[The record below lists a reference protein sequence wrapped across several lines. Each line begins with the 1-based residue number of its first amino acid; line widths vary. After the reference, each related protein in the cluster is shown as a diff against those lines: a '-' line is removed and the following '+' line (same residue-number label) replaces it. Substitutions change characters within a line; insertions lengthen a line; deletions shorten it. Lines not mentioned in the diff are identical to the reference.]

1 MTIKTKFLSW
11 YQRAHSQVVDHFDK
25 NLALLILD
33 YTCHE
38 HQVLCNIQRLS
49 LGARDVARCRYQQ
62 SSTEMYSIQKFY
74 RQNNQLPFTDKFH
87 TSCLALNKLSVLKAY
102 ARDLSPCY
110 RPHIYGNFFEGEDAL
125 FKSATIAS
133 VRAKIIDLLDDVSID
148 TILDV
153 LSGGYFSRGAVVLAL
168 LRRKKLNRQ
177 GV

>member
-11 YQRAHSQVVDHFDK
+11 YQRAHSRVADHFDK
-25 NLALLILD
+25 NLTFLILD

-38 HQVLCNIQRLS
+38 HQVLCNIERLS

-62 SSTEMYSIQKFY
+62 SSTDMYSIQKFY
-74 RQNNQLPFTDKFH
+74 RQNHQLPFTDHFH
-87 TSCLALNKLSVLKAY
+87 TSCLALNKLRVLKAY

-110 RPHIYGNFFEGEDAL
+110 RPHLYGHVVEGGDAL

-133 VRAKIIDLLDDVSID
+133 VRSKLMDLMDDVSMD

-168 LRRKKLNRQ
+168 LRRQKLNCQ
-177 GV
+177 HM